1 MPYKV
6 PGTEIILEKDTKVTV
21 PIMALHMD
29 PDIYPDPDKF
39 DPNRFTK
46 ENIAARHP
54 MAYLPFGLGPRM
66 CVGMRF
72 GMMQTRLGIATML
85 GNFRVSP
92 SVGTIIPMEFE
103 PNTPFLS
110 PAQGSMLLNVEPV

>member
-1 MPYKV
+1 
-6 PGTEIILEKDTKVTV
+6 
-21 PIMALHMD
+21 MD
-29 PDIYPDPDKF
+29 PDIYPKPDKF

-92 SVGTIIPMEFE
+92 SVGTTIPMEFE